1 MKGSGVKLCAFPA
14 AEPCRWR
21 GVGLLFLGRVGR
33 SSGLEEHPDGTRG
46 ISSSAR
52 GGGEAA
58 RRAAGE
64 EGEEVPAQLCT
75 VLCGTGQLLAQLWD
89 RRRRGSRKCEG
100 GRALPNTA
108 GASLCSFAFPGGTQS
123 FQFVSAPVASVLQ
136 CEHKVLLPSSSSSGR
151 ASAATDI

>member
-75 VLCGTGQLLAQLWD
+75 VLCGTEFLAQQWD
-89 RRRRGSRKCEG
+89 RTRSGGAGNVRLGGHCQTQLVHLCAVLPSREEP
-100 GRALPNTA
+100 RAA
-108 GASLCSFAFPGGTQS
+108 R
-123 FQFVSAPVASVLQ
+123 FVSAPVAFVVQ
-136 CEHKVLLPSSSSSGR
+136 CEHKVPLPSSSSGR
-151 ASAATDI
+151 ASAAADI